1 MYKGT
6 EEMGRIILS
15 TGRYAKKPFYVE
27 KFCINLYSVEE
38 LCYLLVEK
46 AEMLDT
52 EIMQRELVQWLDEQC
67 GLNQL
72 AHALYSL
79 LNQNGSTAAFAGII
93 LEYVNL
99 YPADVVAGT
108 EAAIKGSEGL
118 NPYERKKAKADY
130 MLQNRRYYGALK
142 QYYALL
148 EQMPDTDK
156 QLSAKILH
164 NMGVAYAK
172 LFMFR
177 QAAGR
182 FRQAYETDGE
192 KESLALYLASVR
204 LYSRDKEYISFIA
217 EHPEYHNVSLQVER
231 QMEQAEGLFEAT
243 EENRMLFTLQVFKE
257 EGNCTA
263 GNDTP
268 YYREIERLT
277 DRLKEQYREYVS

>member
-1 MYKGT
+1 
-6 EEMGRIILS
+6 MGRIILG
-15 TGRYAKKPFYVE
+15 TGRYAEKPFYVE
-27 KFCINLYSVEE
+27 KFGVNLYSVEE

-46 AEMLDT
+46 AEMLDP

-99 YPADVVAGT
+99 YPADAVARA
-108 EAAIKGSEGL
+108 EAIIKGSEGL

-156 QLSAKILH
+156 QFSAKILH

-177 QAAGR
+177 QAAGW
-182 FRQAYETDGE
+182 FRQAYETGGE

-231 QMEQAEGLFEAT
+231 RMEQAAGLFEAT
-243 EENRMLFTLQVFKE
+243 EVSRMLFTLQVFKE